1 MNNNIGNMNG
11 ASPMGFNPQGHKA
24 PSQPDK
30 SGEAKEVQNDTVQ
43 NGDLLK
49 FVPEDQYG
57 RSMVNRAQGQRTM
70 SSINRQTVEDDI
82 FTFQLMN
89 DFVEDLT
96 KGYVQKGV
104 SPERAREMA
113 ALTADVLLNSQVD

>member
-24 PSQPDK
+24 PSQPEK
-30 SGEAKEVQNDTVQ
+30 SGETKEVQNETAQ

-49 FVPEDQYG
+49 WVPEDQYG
-57 RSMVNRAQGQRTM
+57 RAMVNRAQG
-70 SSINRQTVEDDI
+70 SWAAPSINRQTVEDDI

-89 DFVEDLT
+89 DFVNDLT
-96 KGYVQKGV
+96 QGYIQKGV
-104 SPERAREMA
+104 SPERAREIA
-113 ALTADVLLNSQVD
+113 ALSADVLLNGQFD